1 MMKKFVIEK
10 DFFEIFPDA
19 HIGVLICRGI
29 DNRVRDPEK
38 YARYLEESSSE
49 ALKYIQDPEFTQ
61 NPVIRQWRDAFYK
74 LRPRKA
80 PDALLKRSLSVFQKA
95 VR

>member
-49 ALKYIQDPEFTQ
+49 ALK
-61 NPVIRQWRDAFYK
+61 
-74 LRPRKA
+74 
-80 PDALLKRSLSVFQKA
+80 
-95 VR
+95 

>member
-1 MMKKFVIEK
+1 MKKFVIEK

-49 ALKYIQDPEFTQ
+49 ALKYI
-61 NPVIRQWRDAFYK
+61 PVSYTHLDVYKRQI
-74 LRPRKA
+74 
-80 PDALLKRSLSVFQKA
+80 
-95 VR
+95 

>member
-38 YARYLEESSSE
+38 YAI
-49 ALKYIQDPEFTQ
+49 LKSH
-61 NPVIRQWRDAFYK
+61 
-74 LRPRKA
+74 LRKRLNIYRTLN
-80 PDALLKRSLSVFQKA
+80 LLRTL
-95 VR
+95 